1 MTAVLDAIE
10 TKKAGRALSAA
21 VLEEVVSGYLAGDVP
36 DYQVAA
42 LLMAVRLKGMG
53 PAETAALT
61 TVMADSG
68 PRWSWPGCVDK
79 HSTGGVGDKVSLTA
93 LPLVAACGVPVAKLS
108 GRGLGT
114 TGGTIDKLES
124 IPGLSVALDAQR
136 FAAQV
141 EQVGLAVGEAGELAP
156 ADRALYA
163 LRDVTGTVD
172 SLPLIAS
179 SIVSKKLATGAGHVL
194 YDVKAGAGALMTTVG
209 AAVELAHAL
218 VDLSRDLGLAA
229 SAVVTA
235 MDVPLGRAVGNASE
249 VAEAA
254 AFLRGEP
261 TAPDLVEVTL
271 DVATRLVA
279 LHASVDEPA
288 TAGAAAL
295 ASGAGCAALSAMV
308 AAQGGDPAALEAM
321 ELAPVAAEVLATR
334 DGWVDRLDALGV
346 ARGALALG
354 AGRASKADEIDHGAG
369 VDLEVGLG
377 ERVEAGQV
385 VARLRGRRGVD
396 AARAAVAG
404 AVGVGDAP
412 PVPRPHLLAEV

>member
-10 TKKAGRALSAA
+10 TKKAGRALSAE
-21 VLEEVVSGYLAGDVP
+21 VLEQVVTGYLAGDVP

-42 LLMAVRLKGMG
+42 LLMAVRLRGMD
-53 PAETAALT
+53 PAETASLT
-61 TVMADSG
+61 AVMAESG

-124 IPGLSVALDAQR
+124 IPGLTVALDAAR

-141 EQVGLAVGEAGELAP
+141 QRVGLAVGEAGELAP

-194 YDVKAGAGALMTTVG
+194 YDVKAGAGALMTTVD
-209 AAVELAHAL
+209 AAVELARAL
-218 VDLSRDLGLAA
+218 VDLSRDLGLVA

-254 AFLRGEP
+254 AFLRGDP
-261 TAPDLVEVTL
+261 AAPDLVEVTL

-279 LHASVDEPA
+279 LHGSVPEPA
-288 TAGAAAL
+288 TAVAAAL
-295 ASGAGCAALSAMV
+295 ASGAGYASLAAMV
-308 AAQGGDPAALEAM
+308 AAQGGDPAALEAP
-321 ELAPVAAEVLATR
+321 ELAPVAGEVLAPR

-354 AGRASKADEIDHGAG
+354 AGRASKADTIDHGAG
-369 VDLEVGLG
+369 VDLAVGIG
-377 ERVEAGQV
+377 ERVSAGQV

-396 AARAAVAG
+396 TAREAVSG
-404 AVGVGDAP
+404 ALGVGDAP
-412 PVPRPHLLAEV
+412 PAPRPHLLAEV